1 MSSFRVLP
9 GLPPY
14 GETAMPV
21 PPDWGHGARE
31 GLVVEFRTDAGER
44 WVGNFRPGLGGIDGV
59 RLHPDGHNVIVV
71 SAGAAWFVDPNRRE
85 VSELGDAIDG
95 MWPVANPNGLVM
107 SRQGLAFVR
116 LGPAG
121 RIWHTR
127 RISFDGFQHVSL
139 SSTEITGL
147 AWAPWDPEWTPFRV
161 DLRTGRVEGGSYNG
175 PDLTQWEILA
185 TY

>member
-14 GETAMPV
+14 GEAAMPF

-31 GLVVEFRTDAGER
+31 GLVVEFTTDAGER
-44 WVGNFRPGLGGIDGV
+44 WVGNFRPGLDGIDGV

-95 MWPVANPNGLVM
+95 MWPVANWG
-107 SRQGLAFVR
+107 
-116 LGPAG
+116 
-121 RIWHTR
+121 
-127 RISFDGFQHVSL
+127 
-139 SSTEITGL
+139 
-147 AWAPWDPEWTPFRV
+147 PEWTPFRV